1 MCAEGARVLIADD
14 NASSAELLSTFLE
27 SLGYSVDWAADGDH
41 ALAMAATGV
50 YQVLLLDI
58 HMPGYDGV
66 EVMRRLHLLH
76 GRPLRVI
83 AVTADRLATRRE
95 ELTRMGI
102 DGYLTKPVDL
112 PRLKEELARVL
123 GKPAS

>member
-1 MCAEGARVLIADD
+1 MCADTGRVLIADD

-27 SLGYSVDWAADGDH
+27 SLGYAVDWAADGDH

-123 GKPAS
+123 GNAGS